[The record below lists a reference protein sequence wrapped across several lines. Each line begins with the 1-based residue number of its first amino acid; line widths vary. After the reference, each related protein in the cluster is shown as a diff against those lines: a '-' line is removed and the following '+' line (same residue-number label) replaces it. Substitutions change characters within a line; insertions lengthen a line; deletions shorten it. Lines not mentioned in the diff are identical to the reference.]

1 MQQINTFSLTPMNDL
16 IAEKTI
22 EDHKYLL
29 ELVENRCAISYF
41 AAVNRNQSLYFALKK
56 HDAGIKSRGE
66 DEDKKK
72 TTAEM
77 ALEQVFNRMIED
89 YDFMS
94 IIMYPDLQNRREFVH
109 DSWDIAKTR
118 ENDELKEAILRDPYF
133 YLTRDDMLILLKTHD
148 NDMIRIILDN
158 QIKMLIQDD

>member
-1 MQQINTFSLTPMNDL
+1 
-16 IAEKTI
+16 
-22 EDHKYLL
+22 
-29 ELVENRCAISYF
+29 
-41 AAVNRNQSLYFALKK
+41 
-56 HDAGIKSRGE
+56 
-66 DEDKKK
+66 
-72 TTAEM
+72 
-77 ALEQVFNRMIED
+77 MIED

-109 DSWDIAKTR
+109 DSWVIAKTR

-148 NDMIRIILDN
+148 NSMIKIILEN

>member
-1 MQQINTFSLTPMNDL
+1 MQQINNFSLTPMNDL

-56 HDAGIKSRGE
+56 HDAGMKARGE
-66 DEDKKK
+66 DENKKK
-72 TTAEM
+72 SSEELG
-77 ALEQVFNRMIED
+77 LELVFNRMIED

-94 IIMYPDLQNRREFVH
+94 IIMYPDL
-109 DSWDIAKTR
+109 
-118 ENDELKEAILRDPYF
+118 
-133 YLTRDDMLILLKTHD
+133 
-148 NDMIRIILDN
+148 
-158 QIKMLIQDD
+158 

>member
-1 MQQINTFSLTPMNDL
+1 MNQLVDESEMSSINFSQDEKEKKKKQRRQREGQTKGHNEDEDRQQSNTIMQQINNFSLTPMNDV

-56 HDAGIKSRGE
+56 YHTEMKQKEDDDLAGGVMPKKRSAVE
-66 DEDKKK
+66 QTLEASFDK
-72 TTAEM
+72 
-77 ALEQVFNRMIED
+77 MIQE

-94 IIMYPDLQNRREFVH
+94 IIMYP
-109 DSWDIAKTR
+109 
-118 ENDELKEAILRDPYF
+118 EL
-133 YLTRDDMLILLKTHD
+133 
-148 NDMIRIILDN
+148 
-158 QIKMLIQDD
+158 